1 MLKEDKPMMNWMN
14 PAYTSNLST
23 ILAED
28 VNTPELRNPKLS
40 GMSKTRRN
48 LFSRLIRNLT
58 VKK

>member
-1 MLKEDKPMMNWMN
+1 MMNWMN
-14 PAYTSNLST
+14 PTYTSNLST

-28 VNTPELRNPKLS
+28 VSTPELRNPKLS